1 MRAALVCYRPVSGAF
16 HPPPGVLCT
25 FRSRYWCAIGLGTY
39 LALEADGPQLPT
51 PYPRY
56 GTQGSGHH
64 PSRLPLRGCHP
75 LWRPIP
81 GHFGS
86 AGWGG
91 TPGPSPHIS
100 MRLSLMDSVWA
111 PPLSLAGTQGIPYW
125 FLLLPLLG
133 CFRSGGSRSQAK
145 ARDQRPRPK
154 PRPLGDPIRRSPDQR
169 LPAATRG
176 FSQLATSFL
185 GARAEAS
192 TGRRPQAWDLSFAVV
207 CGFSLCA
214 RSS

>member
-1 MRAALVCYRPVSGAF
+1 MLTLLVRYRSRDVFSLGGRWPPTSRTISEVRYSGAWASPL
-16 HPPPGVLCT
+16 PPSPTGLSPSLAAH
-25 FRSRYWCAIGLGTY
+25 SRALRVDGLG
-39 LALEADGPQLPT
+39 
-51 PYPRY
+51 
-56 GTQGSGHH
+56 
-64 PSRLPLRGCHP
+64 
-75 LWRPIP
+75 W
-81 GHFGS
+81 
-86 AGWGG
+86 
-91 TPGPSPHIS
+91 TPGPSPHIPTG
-100 MRLSLMDSVWA
+100 LSPAGSVWA
-111 PPLSLAGTQGIPYW
+111 SPLSLAGTQGIPYW